1 MLYEYRHA
9 GPRKRGCPKQFELIR
24 AVAQRDEPAPCP
36 KCASTKTERLKF
48 QAFAIA
54 GGSEPDIVS
63 GDTEM
68 EDFEEDYGGDFGF

>member
-1 MLYEYRHA
+1 MLYEYNHT
-9 GPRKRGCPKQFELIR
+9 GPRKRGCPKRFELIR
-24 AVAQRDEPAPCP
+24 AVAQRDEAAPCP

-54 GGSEPDIVS
+54 GISEPDIVS

-68 EDFEEDYGGDFGF
+68 EDFEEDYDGDFGF